1 MVVERGQELFIIA
14 GLGNPGRSYR
24 GNRHNIGFM
33 VLDQVAEELNVT
45 FSKMKREALFTRARV
60 GDHRLLL
67 VKPQTYMNHSG
78 RAVQAYLQ
86 FHKCPPDHL
95 LVVYD
100 DVDLP
105 FEHLR
110 LKPGGGAGGQ
120 KGMRSI
126 INAVGTEEFPRLRVG
141 IGRPPGRM
149 PVSAYVLRDFSPQ
162 EQEVLPF
169 LLDDAVQGVLAFV
182 KTGIHKAMTRI
193 NRDPD

>member
-1 MVVERGQELFIIA
+1 MVVGSDQNLYIIV

-24 GNRHNIGFM
+24 GNRHNVGFM
-33 VLDQVAEELNVT
+33 VLDRVAEALNVT

-60 GDHRLLL
+60 GDHRLVL

-86 FHKCPPDHL
+86 FHKCSLDHL

-126 INAVGTEEFPRLRVG
+126 IKALSTDEFPRLRVG

-149 PVSAYVLRDFSPQ
+149 PVSAYVLRDFSSQ
-162 EQEVLPF
+162 EQEILPF
-169 LLDDAVQGVLAFV
+169 VLDEAVQGVLTFV
-182 KTGIHKAMTRI
+182 KDGIHQAMTQI
-193 NRDPD
+193 NRTPD